1 MELVT
6 TVDTLIYFYDKEI
19 LPFNVW
25 NISRTIKAN
34 SLSFVKCHES
44 LFVSEP
50 DLQSQTERIT
60 NIEGQ
65 IIRTEY

>member
-6 TVDTLIYFYDKEI
+6 TVDTLLYFYDKEFF
-19 LPFNVW
+19 PFNVW
-25 NISRTIKAN
+25 NISKTIKEK
-34 SLSFVKCHES
+34 SLNFVKCHES
-44 LFVSEP
+44 LFVLEA

-65 IIRTEY
+65 IISTEY